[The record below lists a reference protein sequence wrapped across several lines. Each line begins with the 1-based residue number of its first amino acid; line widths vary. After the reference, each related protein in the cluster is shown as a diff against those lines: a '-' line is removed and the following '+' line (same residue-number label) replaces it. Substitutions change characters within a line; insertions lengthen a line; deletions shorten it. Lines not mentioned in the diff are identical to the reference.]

1 MNDYISR
8 RERRRELLITTAYT
22 FFSVLM
28 IIVSQMESWPLFYI
42 PLIAAELAFIWWAY
56 VSKFNSYLFRA
67 SIVTLATCLNVFLY
81 GIQGENFLVLI
92 PTICTQF
99 VLLSLYEIVRIIDIV
114 VAETVVLFIYHAVV
128 NYQTLIPDTH
138 LERNRLILQLFSLIA
153 LIILCIYRIRHHVQE
168 EEDTILLEDRV
179 RKEAK
184 IKDDFV
190 ANTSHELRTPVN
202 TISGMCEI
210 LLQKPLSDD
219 IHRNV
224 VDIQMTSVEL
234 QNIISDVMDY
244 SALESG
250 NLHLSPREYNITS
263 TINDVMNT
271 MVFENSEKN
280 LEILFDCDPNIPCL
294 LEGDEQQL
302 RRILSSLISNA
313 IKFTKEGGVIVSV
326 TYREEKYGINLI
338 ISVKDTGIGLSLEEQ
353 EQILRG
359 FYQQDSDRNRKSS
372 GMGLGLTIS
381 SSLIKLMGGFMT
393 IKSKPGYGSDFTFA
407 IPQKVVKKDPCIS
420 LQHPGTIKLVWFY
433 NSRSDNALIRDALAE
448 QINHFADY
456 FGIASQR
463 ASSLEEVKRIA
474 SKEWGIYLVL
484 GKEEYM
490 QDKEYFDALA
500 GMITVVL
507 ILEYGDDT
515 HIASKIHVLH
525 KPYNSIMLA
534 EILNGREQPSA
545 SRRKRQKE
553 FVAPTAK
560 ILVVDDNLMN
570 LKVVEGLLRKYRIK
584 IVTATSGDEALNLID
599 SRDYDFVFM
608 DHMMPGMDGVECFHH
623 IRSKPG
629 SYFAQVPIIA
639 LTANAIAGSRE
650 MFLNEGFNEFVAK
663 PIDTTLLNDVLQ
675 RFIPIEKQ
683 IEGTDIDEAVEL
695 QEAEAAEAAETSA
708 PSSLE
713 GMKAGAHDTRKSDG
727 DMELEGI
734 DMEAAILYCGS
745 MEDFKE
751 LAGVYCSSG
760 EKYTKQ
766 LKDVFD
772 AKDWKNYAILAHTI
786 KSTSKTLG
794 ANGLAELAFTQEM
807 AGKEE
812 NEDIILMHHDQF
824 AEEYDRML
832 KMLDNYLDGGEEKPE
847 ADKTKDKD
855 KRKGSTKAK
864 TKEKAGEKGKDKA
877 KDKSGRKEVEDWDA
891 LRAELTDCLERF
903 EATAFTEGL
912 DKYSDRT
919 LDGRL
924 LTDVL
929 SGVEKKAQSFD
940 FEGAIAE
947 LNVIGGEA

>member
-608 DHMMPGMDGVECFHH
+608 DHMMPGMD
-623 IRSKPG
+623 
-629 SYFAQVPIIA
+629 
-639 LTANAIAGSRE
+639 
-650 MFLNEGFNEFVAK
+650 
-663 PIDTTLLNDVLQ
+663 
-675 RFIPIEKQ
+675 
-683 IEGTDIDEAVEL
+683 
-695 QEAEAAEAAETSA
+695 
-708 PSSLE
+708 
-713 GMKAGAHDTRKSDG
+713 
-727 DMELEGI
+727 
-734 DMEAAILYCGS
+734 
-745 MEDFKE
+745 
-751 LAGVYCSSG
+751 
-760 EKYTKQ
+760 
-766 LKDVFD
+766 
-772 AKDWKNYAILAHTI
+772 
-786 KSTSKTLG
+786 
-794 ANGLAELAFTQEM
+794 
-807 AGKEE
+807 
-812 NEDIILMHHDQF
+812 
-824 AEEYDRML
+824 
-832 KMLDNYLDGGEEKPE
+832 
-847 ADKTKDKD
+847 
-855 KRKGSTKAK
+855 
-864 TKEKAGEKGKDKA
+864 
-877 KDKSGRKEVEDWDA
+877 
-891 LRAELTDCLERF
+891 
-903 EATAFTEGL
+903 
-912 DKYSDRT
+912 
-919 LDGRL
+919 
-924 LTDVL
+924 
-929 SGVEKKAQSFD
+929 
-940 FEGAIAE
+940 
-947 LNVIGGEA
+947 

>member
-1 MNDYISR
+1 MNDHISL

-28 IIVSQMESWPLFYI
+28 IIMTQVEAWPLFYI
-42 PLIAAELAFIWWAY
+42 PIIAAELAFIWWSY
-56 VSKFNSYLFRA
+56 VTKFHSYLFRA
-67 SIVTLATCLNVFLY
+67 SVVTIAICVNIFLY
-81 GIQGENFLVLI
+81 GIQGVNFTVLI

-99 VLLSLYEIVRIIDIV
+99 VLLSLYEIVRIMDIV
-114 VAETVVLFIYHAVV
+114 VTETVILFIYHAIV
-128 NYQTLIPDTH
+128 NNDTFIPDTQ
-138 LERNRLILQLFSLIA
+138 LERSRMMLQLVSLVA
-153 LIILCIYRIRHHVQE
+153 LVILCINRIRHHVQE
-168 EEDTILLEDRV
+168 EEDTILLDQRV
-179 RKEAK
+179 KKEMK

-250 NLHLSPREYNITS
+250 NLLLSPREYNITS

-271 MVFENSEKN
+271 MTFENSEKN

-326 TYREEKYGINLI
+326 TYRKERYGTNLI
-338 ISVKDTGIGLSLEEQ
+338 ISVRDTGIGLTLEEQ

-359 FYQQDSDRNRKSS
+359 FYQQDSDRNRKST

-381 SSLIKLMGGFMT
+381 SALIKIMGGFMT

-407 IPQKVVKKDPCIS
+407 IPQKVVKSDPCIS
-420 LQHPGTIKLVWFY
+420 LQHPGTIKLVWYY
-433 NSRSDNALIRDALAE
+433 NSRSENALMRDALAE

-456 FGIASQR
+456 FGVASQR
-463 ASSLEEVKRIA
+463 ASTLEEVKRIA

-484 GKEEYM
+484 GKDEYM

-500 GMITVVL
+500 GMITIVL
-507 ILEYGDDT
+507 ILDYADT
-515 HIASKIHVLH
+515 VNVAPKIHVLH

-534 EILNGREQPSA
+534 EILNGREQPTA
-545 SRRKRQKE
+545 ARRKKQKE

-584 IVTATSGDEALNLID
+584 IVTATSGEEALNLID

-629 SYFAQVPIIA
+629 VYFAQVPIIA

-650 MFLNEGFNEFVAK
+650 MFLSEGFNEFVAK
-663 PIDTTLLNDVLQ
+663 PIDTALLNDVLQ
-675 RFIPIEKQ
+675 RFIPIDKQ
-683 IEGTDIDEAVEL
+683 IVDADAAG
-695 QEAEAAEAAETSA
+695 EAEETEDKAEIKETKESTSPRMENLVA
-708 PSSLE
+708 SPHE
-713 GMKAGAHDTRKSDG
+713 MEDTVEEI
-727 DMELEGI
+727 ELTGI

-745 MEDFKE
+745 IEDFKE
-751 LAGVYCSSG
+751 LAEVYCKSG
-760 EKYTKQ
+760 KKYTED
-766 LKDVFD
+766 LKTAFE
-772 AKDWKNYAILAHTI
+772 AKDWKNYSILAHTI

-794 ANGLAELAFTQEM
+794 ADELSELAYEQEM

-812 NEDIILMHHDQF
+812 NEDIIMLHHDAF
-824 AEEYDRML
+824 SKEYDRML
-832 KMLDNYLDGGEEKPE
+832 DMLSRYLNPGSAEPK
-847 ADKTKDKD
+847 AKKSAAKTK
-855 KRKGSTKAK
+855 TKAK
-864 TKEKAGEKGKDKA
+864 TKSKAETKAGGTAKKTKSKA
-877 KDKSGRKEVEDWDA
+877 SDIEDWNA
-891 LRAELTDCLERF
+891 LRTELIECLETF
-903 EATAFTEGL
+903 ETRAFTECL
-912 DKYSDRT
+912 EKYRGRT
-919 LDGRL
+919 LNGKPL
-924 LTDVL
+924 ADVL
-929 SGVEKKAQSFD
+929 SGVERKAQAFD

-947 LNVIGGEA
+947 LNVIGGDA